1 MPALLSLKN
10 VNIARSEFVLCHNV
24 SFELARGE
32 ICHLLGENG
41 LGKTTLLM
49 QIVGLLPTLSGQID
63 YLGNQVAK
71 GAVYLPHQTGVQESL
86 TVRQNLAFLLALY
99 GVTPSDEQ
107 LEIALQQAGLAGLSH
122 VPARELSA
130 GQTRRISLARLWLLT
145 PDISP
150 LWVLDE
156 PLTALDVAM
165 VATLSARLKAFA
177 GAGGAVLL
185 TSHQPI
191 DIATKTVD
199 LSDFLTFD
207 DTLKTDDDLTLDHHF
222 TTDNGLTLGNLES
235 DNER

>member
-63 YLGNQVAK
+63 YLGRPFAK

-99 GVTPSDEQ
+99 GITPSDDE
-107 LEIALQQAGLAGLSH
+107 LEVALTMAGLAGLSH
-122 VPARELSA
+122 IPARELSA

-165 VATLSARLKAFA
+165 VATLSERLQAFVKE
-177 GAGGAVLL
+177 GGAVLL

-191 DIATKTVD
+191 DIATKAVD
-199 LSDFLTFD
+199 LSDFLGLGD
-207 DTLKTDDDLTLDHHF
+207 DPKHNDLER
-222 TTDNGLTLGNLES
+222 GN
-235 DNER
+235 D